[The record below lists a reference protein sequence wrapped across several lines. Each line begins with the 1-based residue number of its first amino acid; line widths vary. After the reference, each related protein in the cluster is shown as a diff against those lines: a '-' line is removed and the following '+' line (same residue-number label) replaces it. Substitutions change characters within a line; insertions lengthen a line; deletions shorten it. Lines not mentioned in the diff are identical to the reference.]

1 MNRDWVEK
9 DFYKVLGVSKTSSA
23 DQIKKAYRKLAQQYH
38 PDANPGDGTAE
49 ERFKDIS
56 EAYATLSDPEQRTE
70 YDQVRQMVD
79 SGGFRGFGTPGGA
92 GGFGAGGQR
101 IRMEDLSDL
110 LGGMGGASGGLEDLF
125 GFGGRSQSGPQRGAD
140 LATELHLSFEDAIT
154 GVTTSVAVQGEAS
167 CRTCRGSG
175 AEPGTGVE
183 TCPVCGGSGMTA
195 QSQGFFSMTQP
206 CRNCSGSGRIVQQP
220 CHTCGGRG
228 TEVRSRT
235 LNVKIPAGVRNGA
248 TIRLKGKGSPGRNG
262 GPAGD
267 LLVKT
272 HVAPHPVLKRK
283 GDDITVRVPVTFTEA
298 TLGAQIDVPTLNGSV
313 RLKVP
318 PGTKSGKTF
327 RMRGRGVSRARGR
340 SGDLLATV
348 EVVVPTKLSRD
359 AKKALQDF
367 HDKFESDENPRAHL
381 KV

>member
-9 DFYKVLGVSKTSSA
+9 DFYKVLGVTKTSTA
-23 DQIKKAYRKLAQQYH
+23 DEIKKAYRKLAQQYH
-38 PDANPGDGTAE
+38 PDANPGDSDAE

-56 EAYATLSDPEQRTE
+56 EAYATLADQEQRTE

-79 SGGFRGFGTPGGA
+79 SGSFRGFGTPGGA
-92 GGFGAGGQR
+92 GGFGGGQQVR
-101 IRMEDLSDL
+101 IEDLGDI
-110 LGGMGGASGGLEDLF
+110 LGGMGAGLGDLF

-140 LATELHLSFEDAIT
+140 LATELHLSFEDAIA
-154 GVTTSVAVQGEAS
+154 GVTTSVSVQGDAS

-175 AEPGTGVE
+175 AEPGTSVE
-183 TCPVCGGSGMTA
+183 PCPVCGGSGMTA

-206 CRNCSGSGRIVQQP
+206 CRNCAGSGRIVQQP

-228 TEVRSRT
+228 TERRSRT
-235 LNVKIPAGVRNGA
+235 LNVKIPAGVRQGA

-272 HVAPHPVLKRK
+272 HVAPHPIFKRK
-283 GDDITVRVPVTFTEA
+283 GDDLTVKVPVTFTEA
-298 TLGAQIDVPTLNGSV
+298 ALGAQIEVPTLNGDV

-318 PGTKSGKTF
+318 AGTKSGKTF
-327 RMRGRGVSRARGR
+327 RVRGRGVNRPRGR
-340 SGDLLATV
+340 KGDLLATV

-359 AKKALQDF
+359 AKKALRSF
-367 HDKFESDENPRAHL
+367 HDQFETDENPRAHL

>member
-9 DFYKVLGVSKTSSA
+9 DFYKVLGVSRTASA
-23 DQIKKAYRKLAQQYH
+23 EEIKKAYRKLAQQNH
-38 PDANPGDGTAE
+38 PDANPGDTAAE
-49 ERFKDIS
+49 DRFKDIS
-56 EAYATLSDPEQRTE
+56 EAYATLSDTEERKE

-79 SGGFRGFGTPGGA
+79 SGGFRGFGTPGA
-92 GGFGAGGQR
+92 GGFGTGGQR

-110 LGGMGGASGGLEDLF
+110 LGGMGGGLGDLF
-125 GFGGRSQSGPQRGAD
+125 GFGGRTQSGPQRGAD
-140 LATELHLSFEDAIT
+140 LGTELNLSFEDAVF
-154 GVTTSVAVQGEAS
+154 GVTTSVAVRGEAS
-167 CRTCRGSG
+167 CQTCRGSG
-175 AEPGTGVE
+175 AEPGTAVE

-206 CRNCSGSGRIVQQP
+206 CRNCAGSGRIVQQP

-228 TEVRSRT
+228 SEIRSRT
-235 LNVKIPAGVRNGA
+235 INVKIPPGVRDGA

-272 HVAPHPVLKRK
+272 HVAPHAIFKRK
-283 GDDITVRVPVTFTEA
+283 GDDLSVKVPVTFTEA
-298 TLGAQIDVPTLNGSV
+298 TLGAQIEVPTLNGNV

-318 PGTKSGKTF
+318 AGTKSGKTF
-327 RMRGRGVSRARGR
+327 RVRGRGVARPRGR
-340 SGDLLATV
+340 PGDLLATI

-359 AKKALQDF
+359 AKKALKDF
-367 HDKFESDENPRAHL
+367 HEQFEADQDPRAHL

>member
-9 DFYKVLGVSKTSSA
+9 DFYKVLGVSRTSSA
-23 DQIKKAYRKLAQQYH
+23 DEIKKAYRKLAQKYH
-38 PDANPGDGTAE
+38 PDANPGDKAAE

-56 EAYATLSDPEQRTE
+56 EANATLSNKEQREE

-79 SGGFRGFGTPGGA
+79 SGGFRGYGTPGGA
-92 GGFGAGGQR
+92 GGAGGFGGGSQR

-110 LGGMGGASGGLEDLF
+110 LGGAGGGLGDLF

-140 LATELHLSFEDAIT
+140 LAAELHLSFEDAIT
-154 GVTTSVAVQGEAS
+154 GATTAVGVQGETS

-175 AEPGTGVE
+175 AEPGTSVE
-183 TCPVCGGSGMTA
+183 TCPVCSGTGMTA

-206 CRNCSGSGRIVQQP
+206 CRNCAGSGRVVQQP
-220 CHTCGGRG
+220 CHTCNGRG
-228 TEVRSRT
+228 TEMRSRT
-235 LNVKIPAGVRNGA
+235 LNVKIPAGVRDGA
-248 TIRLKGKGSPGRNG
+248 TIRLKGKGAPGRNG

-272 HVAPHPVLKRK
+272 HVATHPIFKRK
-283 GDDITVRVPVTFTEA
+283 GDDLTVRLPVTFTEA
-298 TLGAQIDVPTLNGSV
+298 ALGAQVDVPTLNGAV
-313 RLKVP
+313 KLKVP
-318 PGTKSGKTF
+318 AGTKSGKTF
-327 RMRGRGVSRARGR
+327 RVRGRGVVRPRGR
-340 SGDLLATV
+340 KGDLLATI

-367 HDKFESDENPRAHL
+367 HDQFEADDNPRAHL

>member
-9 DFYKVLGVSKTSSA
+9 DFYKVLGVSKTASPEE
-23 DQIKKAYRKLAQQYH
+23 IKKAYRKLAQANH
-38 PDANPGDGTAE
+38 PDANPGDAAAE

-56 EAYATLSDPEQRTE
+56 EAYATLSEADERQE

-79 SGGFRGFGTPGGA
+79 SGGFRGFGSPGGA
-92 GGFGAGGQR
+92 GGFGGGGQR
-101 IRMEDLSDL
+101 VRVEDLSDL
-110 LGGMGGASGGLEDLF
+110 LGGMGGGLGDLF
-125 GFGGRSQSGPQRGAD
+125 GFGSRTQSGPQRGAD
-140 LATELHLSFEDAIT
+140 LATELNLSFEDAVF
-154 GVTTSVAVQGEAS
+154 GVTTSVAVRGETS
-167 CRTCRGSG
+167 CRTCHGSG
-175 AEPGTGVE
+175 AEPGTAVE

-206 CRNCSGSGRIVQQP
+206 CRNCAGSGRIVQQP

-228 TEVRSRT
+228 TEVRSKT
-235 LNVKIPAGVRNGA
+235 INVKIPAGVRDGA
-248 TIRLKGKGSPGRNG
+248 TIRLKGKGSPGRSG

-272 HVAPHPVLKRK
+272 YVAPHPIFKRK
-283 GDDITVRVPVTFTEA
+283 GDDLTVRVPVTFTEA
-298 TLGAQIDVPTLNGSV
+298 TLGAQIDVPTLDGNV

-318 PGTKSGKTF
+318 AGTRSGKTF
-327 RMRGRGVSRARGR
+327 RVRGRGVTRPRGR
-340 SGDLLATV
+340 NGDLLATI

-359 AKKALQDF
+359 AKKALKDFREQFEADQD
-367 HDKFESDENPRAHL
+367 PRAHL

>member
-9 DFYKVLGVSKTSSA
+9 DFYKVLGVSKTASA
-23 DQIKKAYRKLAQQYH
+23 DEIKKAYRKLAQKYH
-38 PDANPGDGTAE
+38 PDANPGDKTAE

-56 EAYATLSDPEQRTE
+56 AANATLSDKEQREE

-79 SGGFRGFGTPGGA
+79 SGGFRGFGSPGGAGGA
-92 GGFGAGGQR
+92 GGFGGAGQR
-101 IRMEDLSDL
+101 IRIEDLGDL
-110 LGGMGGASGGLEDLF
+110 LGGAGGGLGDLF

-140 LATELHLSFEDAIT
+140 MATELHLSFEDAIA
-154 GVTTSVAVQGEAS
+154 GVTTSVGVQGETS

-175 AEPGTGVE
+175 AEPGTTVT

-206 CRNCSGSGRIVQQP
+206 CRNCAGSGRIVPQP

-228 TEVRSRT
+228 TEMRSRT
-235 LNVKIPAGVRNGA
+235 LNVKIPAGVRDGA

-272 HVAPHPVLKRK
+272 HVAPHPIFKRK
-283 GDDITVRVPVTFTEA
+283 GDDLTVKLPVTFTEA
-298 TLGAQIDVPTLNGSV
+298 TLGAQIDVPTLNGPV
-313 RLKVP
+313 KLKVP
-318 PGTKSGKTF
+318 AGTKSGKTF
-327 RMRGRGVSRARGR
+327 RVRGRGVVRPRGR
-340 SGDLLATV
+340 KGDLLATI

-367 HDKFESDENPRAHL
+367 HDQFEADENPRSHL

>member
-9 DFYKVLGVSKTSSA
+9 DFYKVLGVAKSSPA
-23 DQIKKAYRKLAQQYH
+23 DEIKKAYRKLAQQYH
-38 PDANPGDGTAE
+38 PDANPGDETAE

-56 EAYATLSDPEQRTE
+56 EAYATLSDQEQRQE
-70 YDQVRQMVD
+70 YDQLRQMVD
-79 SGGFRGFGTPGGA
+79 SGGFRGFGAPGGA
-92 GGFGAGGQR
+92 GGFGGGAQR
-101 IRMEDLSDL
+101 VRMEDLNDL
-110 LGGMGGASGGLEDLF
+110 LGGTGGGLGDLF
-125 GFGGRSQSGPQRGAD
+125 GFGGRTQSGPQRGAD
-140 LATELHLSFEDAIT
+140 LATEIHLSFEDAVT
-154 GVTTSVAVQGEAS
+154 GATTSVAVQGEAS

-175 AEPGTGVE
+175 AEPGTSVE

-206 CRNCSGSGRIVQQP
+206 CANCAGSGRLVQQP

-228 TEVRSRT
+228 TERRTRT
-235 LNVKIPAGVRNGA
+235 LNVKIPAGVREGA

-272 HVAPHPVLKRK
+272 HVAKHPIFKRK
-283 GDDITVRVPVTFTEA
+283 GDDLTVKVPVTFTEA
-298 TLGAQIDVPTLNGSV
+298 TLGTQIDVPTLDGEV

-318 PGTKSGKTF
+318 AGTKSGKTF
-327 RMRGRGVSRARGR
+327 RVRGRGVNRPRGR
-340 SGDLLATV
+340 KGDLLATV

-359 AKKALQDF
+359 AKKALQSFQDQ
-367 HDKFESDENPRAHL
+367 FETDENPRAHL

>member
-9 DFYKVLGVSKTSSA
+9 DFYKVLGVSRTA
-23 DQIKKAYRKLAQQYH
+23 PAEEIKKAYRKLAQENH
-38 PDANPGDGTAE
+38 PDANPGDAAAE

-56 EAYATLSDPEQRTE
+56 EAYATLSDADERRE

-79 SGGFRGFGTPGGA
+79 SGGFRGFGAPGGA

-101 IRMEDLSDL
+101 ISVEDLSDL
-110 LGGMGGASGGLEDLF
+110 LGGVGGGLGDLF
-125 GFGGRSQSGPQRGAD
+125 GFGGRTQSGPQRGTD
-140 LATELHLSFEDAIT
+140 LATELSLSFEDAVF
-154 GVTTSVAVQGEAS
+154 GVTTSVAVRGEAS
-167 CRTCRGSG
+167 CRTCHGSG
-175 AEPGTGVE
+175 AEPGTSVE

-206 CRNCSGSGRIVQQP
+206 CRNCAGSGRIVQQP

-235 LNVKIPAGVRNGA
+235 INVKIPTGVRDGA

-272 HVAPHPVLKRK
+272 HVAPHPIFKRK
-283 GDDITVRVPVTFTEA
+283 GDDLTVKVPVTFTEA
-298 TLGAQIDVPTLNGSV
+298 TLGAQIDVPTLNGNV

-318 PGTKSGKTF
+318 AGTKSGKTF
-327 RMRGRGVSRARGR
+327 RVRGRGVAPPRGR
-340 SGDLLATV
+340 KGDLLATI

-359 AKKALQDF
+359 AKKALKDFSEQFEADQD
-367 HDKFESDENPRAHL
+367 PRAHL

>member
-9 DFYKVLGVSKTSSA
+9 DFYRVLGVSKGSSS
-23 DQIKKAYRKLAQQYH
+23 DEIKKAYRKLAQQNH
-38 PDANPGDGTAE
+38 PDANPGDQAAE

-56 EAYATLSDPEQRTE
+56 EAYATLSDAEQRRE
-70 YDQVRQMVD
+70 YDQLRQMVD

-92 GGFGAGGQR
+92 GGFGGGQR
-101 IRMEDLSDL
+101 VRVEDLGDL
-110 LGGMGGASGGLEDLF
+110 LGGMGGGLGDLF
-125 GFGGRSQSGPQRGAD
+125 GFGNRVPSGPQRGAD
-140 LATELHLSFEDAIT
+140 LAADLNLSFEDAVA

-175 AEPGTGVE
+175 AEPGTAIE

-206 CRNCSGSGRIVQQP
+206 CRNCAGSGRIVQQT

-235 LNVKIPAGVRNGA
+235 FNVKIPAGVRDGA
-248 TIRLKGKGSPGRNG
+248 TVRLKGKGSPGRNG

-272 HVAPHPVLKRK
+272 RVASHSIFKRK
-283 GDDITVRVPVTFTEA
+283 GDDLTVRVPVTFTEA
-298 TLGAQIDVPTLNGSV
+298 TLGAQIEIPTMDGSV

-318 PGTKSGKTF
+318 AGTKSGKTF
-327 RMRGRGVSRARGR
+327 RVKGRGVDRPRGR
-340 SGDLLATV
+340 KGDLLATV

-359 AKKALQDF
+359 AKRALKEF
-367 HDKFESDENPRAHL
+367 HDQYETEENPRAHL
-381 KV
+381 RV

>member
-9 DFYKVLGVSKTSSA
+9 DFYKVLGVAKSVSA
-23 DQIKKAYRKLAQQYH
+23 DDLKKAYRKLAQQYH
-38 PDANPGDGTAE
+38 PDANPGDTGAE

-56 EAYATLSDPEQRTE
+56 EAYATLSDEAQRKE
-70 YDQVRQMVD
+70 YDQLRQMVD
-79 SGGFRGFGTPGGA
+79 SGSFRGFGAQGGA
-92 GGFGAGGQR
+92 GGGGQR
-101 IRMEDLSDL
+101 VRMEDLNDL
-110 LGGMGGASGGLEDLF
+110 LGGMGGGLGDLF
-125 GFGGRSQSGPQRGAD
+125 GFGGRTPSGPQRGAD
-140 LATELHLSFEDAIT
+140 LATEIHLSFEDAVT

-175 AEPGTGVE
+175 AEPGTSVE

-206 CRNCSGSGRIVQQP
+206 CRNCAGSGRIVQQP
-220 CHTCGGRG
+220 CHTCDGRG
-228 TEVRSRT
+228 TEMRTRT

-248 TIRLKGKGSPGRNG
+248 TIRLKSKGSPGRNG

-272 HVAPHPVLKRK
+272 QVASHPIFKRK
-283 GDDITVRVPVTFTEA
+283 GDDLTVKIPVTFSEA
-298 TLGAQIDVPTLNGSV
+298 TLGAQIEVPTLDGEV

-318 PGTKSGKTF
+318 AGTKSGKTF
-327 RMRGRGVSRARGR
+327 RVRGRGVNRPRGR
-340 SGDLLATV
+340 KGDLLATV

-359 AKKALQDF
+359 AKQALRSFQDQ
-367 HDKFESDENPRAHL
+367 FEADQNPRAHL

>member
-9 DFYKVLGVSKTSSA
+9 DFYQVLGVSKGSSA
-23 DQIKKAYRKLAQQYH
+23 DEIKKAYRKLAQQNH
-38 PDANPGDGTAE
+38 PDANPGDAAAE

-56 EAYATLSDPEQRTE
+56 EAYATLSDPDQRKE
-70 YDQVRQMVD
+70 YDQLRQMVD
-79 SGGFRGFGTPGGA
+79 SGGFRGFGAPGP

-110 LGGMGGASGGLEDLF
+110 LGGMGGGLGDLF
-125 GFGGRSQSGPQRGAD
+125 GSGGRPQSGPQRGAD
-140 LATELHLSFEDAIT
+140 LATELSLSFEDAIA
-154 GVTTSVAVQGEAS
+154 GVTTSIAVRGEAS

-175 AEPGTGVE
+175 AEPGTAVE

-206 CRNCSGSGRIVQQP
+206 CRNCAGSGRVVQQP

-228 TEVRSRT
+228 TEMRSRT
-235 LNVKIPAGVRNGA
+235 LNVKIPAGVRDGA
-248 TIRLKGKGSPGRNG
+248 TIRLKSKGSPGRNG

-272 HVAPHPVLKRK
+272 HVATHPIFQRK
-283 GDDITVRVPVTFTEA
+283 GDDLTVKVPVTFTEA
-298 TLGAQIDVPTLNGSV
+298 TLGAQIDVPTLDGEV

-318 PGTKSGKTF
+318 AGTKSGKTF
-327 RMRGRGVSRARGR
+327 RVRGRGVNRPRGR
-340 SGDLLATV
+340 KGDLLATV

-359 AKKALQDF
+359 AKNALKDYRMQ
-367 HDKFESDENPRAHL
+367 FEADENPRAHL

>member
-9 DFYKVLGVSKTSSA
+9 DFYKVLGVSKTASA
-23 DQIKKAYRKLAQQYH
+23 DEIKKAYRKLAQKYH
-38 PDANPGDGTAE
+38 PDANQGDKAAE
-49 ERFKDIS
+49 EKFKDIS
-56 EAYATLSDPEQRTE
+56 EANATLSNKEQREE

-79 SGGFRGFGTPGGA
+79 SGGFRGFGAPGG
-92 GGFGAGGQR
+92 GGFGGGGQR

-110 LGGMGGASGGLEDLF
+110 LGGAGGGLGDLF
-125 GFGGRSQSGPQRGAD
+125 GFGGRTQSGPQRGAD
-140 LATELHLSFEDAIT
+140 LATELHLSFEDAIA
-154 GVTTSVAVQGEAS
+154 GVTTSVRVQGEAS
-167 CRTCRGSG
+167 CRTCHGSG
-175 AEPGTGVE
+175 AEPGTSVE
-183 TCPVCGGSGMTA
+183 TCRVCGGSGITA

-206 CRNCSGSGRIVQQP
+206 CRNCAGSGRVVQQP

-228 TEVRSRT
+228 SEMRSRT
-235 LNVKIPAGVRNGA
+235 LNVKIPAGVRDGA

-272 HVAPHPVLKRK
+272 HVAAHPIFKRK
-283 GDDITVRVPVTFTEA
+283 GDDITVRLPITFTEA
-298 TLGAQIDVPTLNGSV
+298 ALGAQIDVPTLDGAV

-318 PGTKSGKTF
+318 AGTRSGKTF
-327 RMRGRGVSRARGR
+327 RVRGRGVLRPRGR
-340 SGDLLATV
+340 KGDLLATV

-367 HDKFESDENPRAHL
+367 HDQFETDENPRAHL

>member
-9 DFYKVLGVSKTSSA
+9 DFYKVLGVSKTASS
-23 DQIKKAYRKLAQQYH
+23 DEIKKAYRKLARKYH
-38 PDANPGDGTAE
+38 PDANPGDKEAE
-49 ERFKDIS
+49 EKFKDIS
-56 EAYATLSDPEQRTE
+56 EANATLSNKEQREE

-79 SGGFRGFGTPGGA
+79 SGGFRGFGAPGGA
-92 GGFGAGGQR
+92 GGFGGGGQR

-110 LGGMGGASGGLEDLF
+110 LGGAGGGLGDLF
-125 GFGGRSQSGPQRGAD
+125 GFGGRTQSGPQRGAD
-140 LATELHLSFEDAIT
+140 LATDLHLSFEDAIA
-154 GVTTSVAVQGEAS
+154 GATTSVGVQGEAS

-175 AEPGTGVE
+175 AEPGTSVE
-183 TCPVCGGSGMTA
+183 TCRVCGGSGMTA

-206 CRNCSGSGRIVQQP
+206 CQNCAGSGRVVQQP

-228 TEVRSRT
+228 TEMRSRT

-272 HVAPHPVLKRK
+272 HVASHPIFKRK
-283 GDDITVRVPVTFTEA
+283 GDDLTVRLPVTFTEA
-298 TLGAQIDVPTLNGSV
+298 TLGAQIDVPTLNGPV
-313 RLKVP
+313 KLKVP
-318 PGTKSGKTF
+318 AGTKSGRTF
-327 RMRGRGVSRARGR
+327 RVRGRGVVHPRGR
-340 SGDLLATV
+340 KGDLLATV
-348 EVVVPTKLSRD
+348 EVVVPTKLTRE

-367 HDKFESDENPRAHL
+367 HDQFETDENPRAHL

>member
-1 MNRDWVEK
+1 MEFRD
-9 DFYKVLGVSKTSSA
+9 YYQTLGVDKTAAA
-23 DQIKKAYRKLAQQYH
+23 DEIKKAYRKLAQKYH
-38 PDANPGDGTAE
+38 PDANPGDPTAE
-49 ERFKDIS
+49 ERFKDVS
-56 EAYATLSDPEQRTE
+56 EANATLSDPEQRQE

-79 SGGFRGFGTPGGA
+79 SGGFRGFGTPGGT
-92 GGFGAGGQR
+92 GGFGGAGQR

-110 LGGMGGASGGLEDLF
+110 LGGAGGGLGDLF
-125 GFGGRSQSGPQRGAD
+125 GFGGRPQSGAQRGTD
-140 LATELHLSFEDAIT
+140 LATELHLAFEDAVT

-167 CRTCRGSG
+167 CRTCRGTG
-175 AEPGTGVE
+175 AEPGTTVE

-206 CRNCSGSGRIVQQP
+206 CRNCAGSGRIVQQP

-228 TEVRSRT
+228 TEMRSRT
-235 LNVKIPAGVRNGA
+235 LNVKIPAGVRDGA
-248 TIRLKGKGSPGRNG
+248 TIRLKGKGAPGRNG

-272 HVAPHPVLKRK
+272 HVAPHPIFKRR
-283 GDDITVRVPVTFTEA
+283 GDDLTVKLPVTFTEA
-298 TLGAQIDVPTLNGSV
+298 TLGAQIDVPTLDGAV

-318 PGTKSGKTF
+318 AGTRSGKTF
-327 RMRGRGVSRARGR
+327 RVRGRGVVRPRGR
-340 SGDLLATV
+340 RGDLLATI

-359 AKKALQDF
+359 ARKALQDF
-367 HDKFESDENPRAHL
+367 HDQFETDENPRAHL